1 VAYVLL
7 LAIVALG
14 VPLALSLRDRVDAEV
29 RGQARS
35 QADVVA
41 ASAAELLN
49 PRSRKTLEHLTAIS
63 ARTVRGRVA
72 VIAKSGRVLADSAG
86 SSTLGTNYG
95 SRPEVASALGGQSFQ
110 DTRNSQTL
118 GTDLLATA
126 APIVHN
132 GRPIGAVRITQSVD
146 AVNSAVRRAVLGLAL
161 LSVIVLGLG
170 LTVGALIAQ
179 QIARPIRR
187 LGMTAREVAAGDLE
201 ATAPIEGSTEQRSLA
216 RSFNDMT
223 ERVSRLLRSQ
233 RDFVADASHQLRTPL
248 TGLRL
253 QLEELREAT
262 PAKDPRAIRMTAG
275 LAEVDRL
282 SRMVDELLILSRVG
296 EHEHPGTEVDLAQA
310 ADRARERWDA
320 SAREAGLSVTHD
332 EIGNAGVLCTVAD
345 LDRALDALIENAI
358 RYSPPGSEVT
368 IATSPGRIEIIDEG
382 PGLEPG
388 EEDEVFER
396 FHRGRAGRMGPSGTG
411 LGLAIA
417 RELVE
422 QWGATVTLANADERG
437 TRAVIEWARHKAL
450 AGDGDWR

>member
-1 VAYVLL
+1 
-7 LAIVALG
+7 
-14 VPLALSLRDRVDAEV
+14 
-29 RGQARS
+29 
-35 QADVVA
+35 
-41 ASAAELLN
+41 
-49 PRSRKTLEHLTAIS
+49 
-63 ARTVRGRVA
+63 
-72 VIAKSGRVLADSAG
+72 
-86 SSTLGTNYG
+86 
-95 SRPEVASALGGQSFQ
+95 
-110 DTRNSQTL
+110 
-118 GTDLLATA
+118 
-126 APIVHN
+126 
-132 GRPIGAVRITQSVD
+132 
-146 AVNSAVRRAVLGLAL
+146 
-161 LSVIVLGLG
+161 VLGLG

-262 PAKDPRAIRMTAG
+262 PAEDPRSIRMTAG

-296 EHEHPGTEVDLAQA
+296 EHEQPGTEVDLAQA

-332 EIGNAGVLCTVAD
+332 EIGNASVWCTVAD

-437 TRAVIEWARHKAL
+437 TRAVVEWARHRAL